1 MSDLSNRLRWCRQ
14 ARWLPIPLQIL
25 VALMPCAIGAQE
37 PASIGPT
44 ERARIDSVFVDEDK
58 PKVPGCALGVFID
71 DRVAYARGYGL
82 ADLER
87 NVPITTASAFDIGST
102 SKQFTAA
109 TIALLVQDG
118 KLSFGD
124 DVRKYIPEL
133 PIYGAPIT
141 IDNLMHH
148 TSGLRD
154 YVGLVV
160 LAGHSLEEAT
170 TDSQALALVVH
181 QRHLNFPTGSRYEYS
196 NTGYFLLSVI
206 VQRVTGK
213 PLADVER
220 ERIFEPLGMMETRVR
235 NHFAMLIPNRA
246 LGYGPNGHGG
256 FQNSMSNWEQT
267 GDGAVQLSVDNAL
280 AWDKNFYH
288 PHVGGQQMV
297 DALQR
302 RGTLLNGDTL
312 TYARGL
318 EVDHYRGL
326 RRVQHGGDWI
336 GYHAAFNRF
345 PDQHTSIVILC
356 NSDGIEPTTLA
367 DRVTNVVLAAKLGP
381 PAAEVSAQAS
391 ASGQATPATPP
402 SLSPF
407 VGSYFIASTNDVVR
421 IADSANTLVLKA
433 FGQTLPLTAS
443 GPSTFVASAFPV
455 STSFATDAAAPAP
468 SLQLRIGSQV
478 DERGVRFA
486 PASPGAD
493 QLQAYVGRY
502 YSPELD
508 VTWPLVIKKGRLV
521 LESPRSSLVDITGPL
536 EPAMRDAFTAG
547 SGFLRFTRD
556 AEGHVTGFGLSA
568 SRMRDI
574 RFDRQHAVATAG
586 ESAIA
591 PIRATS
597 PRDRSTTP

>member
-102 SKQFTAA
+102 LKQFTAA

-181 QRHLNFPTGSRYEYS
+181 QRHSNFPTGSRYEYS

-246 LGYGPNGHGG
+246 LGYGPDGHGG
-256 FQNSMSNWEQT
+256 FQNSMSNWSRPET
-267 GDGAVQLSVDNAL
+267 ALSSS
-280 AWDKNFYH
+280 
-288 PHVGGQQMV
+288 QSTM
-297 DALQR
+297 R
-302 RGTLLNGDTL
+302 SRGTRTSTTHTL
-312 TYARGL
+312 AGSRWSTHCRG
-318 EVDHYRGL
+318 VGRSSMATCS
-326 RRVQHGGDWI
+326 RTRADWRWI
-336 GYHAAFNRF
+336 TIAAFAACSTGATGLATMR
-345 PDQHTSIVILC
+345 HSI
-356 NSDGIEPTTLA
+356 
-367 DRVTNVVLAAKLGP
+367 
-381 PAAEVSAQAS
+381 
-391 ASGQATPATPP
+391 
-402 SLSPF
+402 
-407 VGSYFIASTNDVVR
+407 
-421 IADSANTLVLKA
+421 
-433 FGQTLPLTAS
+433 
-443 GPSTFVASAFPV
+443 AFPIN
-455 STSFATDAAAPAP
+455 T
-468 SLQLRIGSQV
+468 R
-478 DERGVRFA
+478 
-486 PASPGAD
+486 
-493 QLQAYVGRY
+493 
-502 YSPELD
+502 
-508 VTWPLVIKKGRLV
+508 
-521 LESPRSSLVDITGPL
+521 RS
-536 EPAMRDAFTAG
+536 
-547 SGFLRFTRD
+547 
-556 AEGHVTGFGLSA
+556 
-568 SRMRDI
+568 
-574 RFDRQHAVATAG
+574 
-586 ESAIA
+586 
-591 PIRATS
+591 
-597 PRDRSTTP
+597 

>member
-1 MSDLSNRLRWCRQ
+1 MFDLSNRLRRCRET
-14 ARWLPIPLQIL
+14 RWLPVPLQIL
-25 VALMPCAIGAQE
+25 VALTPCAVAAQE
-37 PASIGPT
+37 STPIGPT
-44 ERARIDSVFVDEDK
+44 ERARIDSVFTAEDK
-58 PKVPGCALGVFID
+58 PNVPGCALGVFID

-87 NVPITTASAFDIGST
+87 HVPITSASAFDIGST

-118 KLSFGD
+118 KLSFSD

-133 PIYGAPIT
+133 PVYGAPIT

-181 QRHLNFPTGSRYEYS
+181 QHQLNFPTGSRYEYS

-220 ERIFEPLGMMETRVR
+220 ERIFGPLGMMETRVR

-246 LGYGPNGHGG
+246 LGYGPDGHDG

-267 GDGAVQLSVDNAL
+267 GDGAVQLSVDDAL
-280 AWDKNFYH
+280 AWDQNFYH
-288 PHVGGQQMV
+288 PRVGGQQMV
-297 DALQR
+297 DALQT
-302 RGTLLNGDTL
+302 RGMLLNGDTL

-326 RRVQHGGDWI
+326 HRVQHGGDWI

-356 NSDGIEPTTLA
+356 NSDGIDPTTLA
-367 DRVTNVVLAAKLGP
+367 DRVTDVVLAGKLGP
-381 PAAEVSAQAS
+381 PVADSSTLTSTSGHPAAAA
-391 ASGQATPATPP
+391 PP
-402 SLSPF
+402 SLSRF
-407 VGSYFIASTNDVVR
+407 VGSYFIASTNEVVR
-421 IADSANTLVLKA
+421 IADSTNTLILKA
-433 FGQTLPLTAS
+433 FGQALPLTAS

-455 STSFATDAAAPAP
+455 STSFVTDSTASAPW
-468 SLQLRIGSQV
+468 LRLRVGSEV
-478 DERGVRFA
+478 DERGVRFT
-486 PASPGAD
+486 PALPSAD

-508 VTWPLVIKKGRLV
+508 VTWPVAIKKGRLV

-536 EPAMRDAFTAG
+536 DPAMRDAFTAG

-556 AEGHVTGFGLSA
+556 GEGHVTGFGLSA

-574 RFDRQHAVATAG
+574 RFDRQRTVARAG
-586 ESAIA
+586 DAGVA
-591 PIRATS
+591 PTRATS
-597 PRDRSTTP
+597 P